1 MQGGGSGGGAAPPRE
16 QTLNRG
22 PNDMVVCVCNLP
34 YERGSGG
41 SGAPGEAKG
50 AAGEAKVGLWKASV
64 FALRQ
69 ATYGWF
75 RKKWLWSLR
84 EAIFIFEKLDLNWT
98 PGGRSGRPGRA
109 SKNVH
114 YHFFGR

>member
-1 MQGGGSGGGAAPPRE
+1 
-16 QTLNRG
+16 
-22 PNDMVVCVCNLP
+22 MVVCVCNLP

-69 ATYGWF
+69 AKYGWF
-75 RKKWLWSLR
+75 RKKVAVVATGSN
-84 EAIFIFEKLDLNWT
+84 IYFEKLDLNWT

-114 YHFFGR
+114 LHFFGR

>member
-1 MQGGGSGGGAAPPRE
+1 MVVCVCNLPYERRGGLGGAAPPRE
-16 QTLNRG
+16 QTLNRS

-34 YERGSGG
+34 YEKGSGG

-69 ATYGWF
+69 AKYGWF
-75 RKKWLWSLR
+75 RKKVAVAATGSN
-84 EAIFIFEKLDLNWT
+84 IYF
-98 PGGRSGRPGRA
+98 
-109 SKNVH
+109 
-114 YHFFGR
+114 

>member
-1 MQGGGSGGGAAPPRE
+1 MNRNWNDTVFRVCNLPYERGGSGGA

-50 AAGEAKVGLWKASV
+50 AAGEAKGGLWKASV
-64 FALRQ
+64 FALRK
-69 ATYGWF
+69 AKY
-75 RKKWLWSLR
+75 
-84 EAIFIFEKLDLNWT
+84 
-98 PGGRSGRPGRA
+98 
-109 SKNVH
+109 
-114 YHFFGR
+114 